1 MFNKNKIYF
10 IVATMTSM
18 RLLRDDSGA
27 PTFENFDV
35 ELILEI
41 SFRGVSVDRWKYQ
54 IEKEVQKHI
63 TEFMND
69 ATKEFSVNRLKLIS
83 KI

>member
-18 RLLRDDSGA
+18 RVLRDDSGA
-27 PTFENFDV
+27 PTWENFDV

-41 SFRGVSVDRWKYQ
+41 TFKGVPVERWKTQ
-54 IEKEVQKHI
+54 ITNAVTEHV

-69 ATKEFSVNRLKLIS
+69 PTKEFSVNRLKLIS